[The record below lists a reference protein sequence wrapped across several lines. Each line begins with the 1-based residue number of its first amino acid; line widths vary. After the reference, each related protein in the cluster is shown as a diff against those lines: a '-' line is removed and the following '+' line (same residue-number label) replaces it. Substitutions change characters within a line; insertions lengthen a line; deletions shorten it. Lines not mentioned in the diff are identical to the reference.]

1 MVLSRLGCGRL
12 EFVRLG
18 FAALIGWNGLGSA
31 RLKLDSVGS
40 ARLSWFWL
48 GWIGLGWDG
57 LGWGWAQLG
66 WVQLKLAP
74 LVWAR
79 LGKFGP
85 TWARLD

>member
-1 MVLSRLGCGRL
+1 MVLSRLGCVRL

-31 RLKLDSVGS
+31 RLKLDAVGS

-48 GWIGLGWDG
+48 GWIG

-74 LVWAR
+74 LALAR

-85 TWARLD
+85 TWVRLD